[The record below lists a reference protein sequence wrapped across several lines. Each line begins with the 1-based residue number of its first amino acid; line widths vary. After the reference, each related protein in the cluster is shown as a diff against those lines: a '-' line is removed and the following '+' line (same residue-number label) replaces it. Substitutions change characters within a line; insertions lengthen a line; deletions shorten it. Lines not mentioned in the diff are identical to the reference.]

1 MSLLLERVAS
11 LQPIEPG
18 AWNAL
23 AGDSPFLRH
32 EFLTAL
38 ERSGCVGRRTA
49 WQPAYLLAKE
59 GAELI
64 GAIPLYMKYDS
75 RGEFVFDWGWA
86 DAYERS
92 GRRYYPKLVA
102 AVPFTPAT
110 GAAAAR
116 PTGRRRAARARAVD
130 RRRARGGDRAPRV
143 VRCTCCSRSRRS
155 ASASTAAGLLSR
167 KACQF
172 HWHNDGYTDFD
183 DFLARFSSAKRK
195 KAKRERRRVAEAEIA
210 FEHLRGDEPSDAEWD
225 AIFEFYSRT
234 FERRGRPPYLN
245 RAFFAEIA
253 RTMPENLVV
262 ILARFRGTA
271 DRVAICF
278 RGGDTLYG
286 RYWGSAADF
295 HSLHFETCY
304 YQGIDYCIR
313 ERLAKFEP
321 GTQGEHKI
329 SRGFTPS
336 VTWSCHWLATA
347 TSTRRLRTSSRARP
361 ITSTPT
367 WTSSTST
374 CRTATTRCRRSRHR
388 SAMTTLRWLSSAD
401 AADRFPPASHALTEP
416 NGLLAAG
423 GDLSPKR
430 LLAAYR
436 RGIFPWYE
444 EGQPI
449 LWWSPDPA
457 RCCGRTAA
465 RCRAA
470 CAGSLN
476 KGGFELRSTRLRR
489 RRRGVRGAAP
499 LHGRDLDHAEMAA
512 AYTRLHG
519 LGWAHS
525 FESWRDGG
533 SSAGSTVSRSAACS
547 LASRC
552 SRA

>member
-1 MSLLLERVAS
+1 MPLELERVAS
-11 LQPIEPG
+11 LQPVAAS

-59 GAELI
+59 GSELV
-64 GAIPLYMKYDS
+64 GAVPLYMKHDS

-110 GAAAAR
+110 GARLLVRPGADAA
-116 PTGRRRAARARAVD
+116 TV
-130 RRRARGGDRAPRV
+130 
-143 VRCTCCSRSRRS
+143 
-155 ASASTAAGLLSR
+155 ASELGVSSLHVLFPIDTERERLAAAGLLSR

-172 HWHNDGYTDFD
+172 HWHNDGYADFD
-183 DFLARFSSAKRK
+183 AFLGRFSSAKRK

-210 FEHLRGDEPSDAEWD
+210 FEHLRGDQPTEAEWD

-253 RTMPENLVV
+253 RTMPENLVI
-262 ILARFRGTA
+262 ILARLRGA
-271 DRVAICF
+271 PIACAICF

-313 ERLAKFEP
+313 ERLARFEP

-329 SRGFTPS
+329 SRGFTPQA
-336 VTWSCHWLATA
+336 TWSCHWVGDPEFHDAVAEFLARETHHVDEYMDELDEHVPYRDDA
-347 TSTRRLRTSSRARP
+347 LP
-361 ITSTPT
+361 PTP
-367 WTSSTST
+367 
-374 CRTATTRCRRSRHR
+374 
-388 SAMTTLRWLSSAD
+388 
-401 AADRFPPASHALTEP
+401 
-416 NGLLAAG
+416 
-423 GDLSPKR
+423 
-430 LLAAYR
+430 
-436 RGIFPWYE
+436 
-444 EGQPI
+444 
-449 LWWSPDPA
+449 
-457 RCCGRTAA
+457 
-465 RCRAA
+465 
-470 CAGSLN
+470 
-476 KGGFELRSTRLRR
+476 
-489 RRRGVRGAAP
+489 AP
-499 LHGRDLDHAEMAA
+499 
-512 AYTRLHG
+512 
-519 LGWAHS
+519 
-525 FESWRDGG
+525 
-533 SSAGSTVSRSAACS
+533 
-547 LASRC
+547 
-552 SRA
+552 

>member
-1 MSLLLERVAS
+1 MPLRLERVAS
-11 LQPIEPG
+11 LQTVAPG

-49 WQPAYLLAKE
+49 WQPAYLLARE
-59 GAELI
+59 GPELV
-64 GAIPLYMKYDS
+64 GAVPLYMKYDS

-86 DAYERS
+86 DAYERT

-110 GAAAAR
+110 GTRLLVR
-116 PTGRRRAARARAVD
+116 PGADATLVQERLIEGALGVATEL
-130 RRRARGGDRAPRV
+130 RV
-143 VRCTCCSRSRRS
+143 SSLHVLFPVEAERERLS
-155 ASASTAAGLLSR
+155 AAGLLSR

-210 FEHLRGDEPSDAEWD
+210 FEHLRGDEPTDEEWD

-253 RTMPENLVV
+253 RTMPENLLV
-262 ILARFRGTA
+262 ILARHRGA
-271 DRVAICF
+271 PIACAIFF

-313 ERLAKFEP
+313 ERLARFEP

-336 VTWSCHWLATA
+336 ATWSCHWLGDPDFHDAVA
-347 TSTRRLRTSSRARP
+347 DFLARETHHVDTYMDELDEHVP
-361 ITSTPT
+361 Y
-367 WTSSTST
+367 
-374 CRTATTRCRRSRHR
+374 RD
-388 SAMTTLRWLSSAD
+388 D
-401 AADRFPPASHALTEP
+401 ALPPVP
-416 NGLLAAG
+416 V
-423 GDLSPKR
+423 P
-430 LLAAYR
+430 
-436 RGIFPWYE
+436 
-444 EGQPI
+444 
-449 LWWSPDPA
+449 
-457 RCCGRTAA
+457 
-465 RCRAA
+465 
-470 CAGSLN
+470 
-476 KGGFELRSTRLRR
+476 
-489 RRRGVRGAAP
+489 
-499 LHGRDLDHAEMAA
+499 
-512 AYTRLHG
+512 
-519 LGWAHS
+519 
-525 FESWRDGG
+525 
-533 SSAGSTVSRSAACS
+533 
-547 LASRC
+547 
-552 SRA
+552 

>member
-1 MSLLLERVAS
+1 MSLQLERVAS
-11 LQPIEPG
+11 LQAVASG

-49 WQPAYLLAKE
+49 WQPAYLLATQ
-59 GAELI
+59 ASELV
-64 GAIPLYMKYDS
+64 GAIPLYMKHDS

-110 GAAAAR
+110 GARLLVRPGADVARVREELIAGALEAAAEL
-116 PTGRRRAARARAVD
+116 
-130 RRRARGGDRAPRV
+130 RV
-143 VRCTCCSRSRRS
+143 SSLHVLFPIEAERERL
-155 ASASTAAGLLSR
+155 AAAGLLSR

-253 RTMPENLVV
+253 RTMPENLVI
-262 ILARFRGTA
+262 ILARFRGTPIA
-271 DRVAICF
+271 CAICF

-336 VTWSCHWLATA
+336 ATWSCHWLGDRDFHDAVADFLARETHHVDAYMDELDDHVPYRDDALPTITA
-347 TSTRRLRTSSRARP
+347 T
-361 ITSTPT
+361 
-367 WTSSTST
+367 
-374 CRTATTRCRRSRHR
+374 
-388 SAMTTLRWLSSAD
+388 
-401 AADRFPPASHALTEP
+401 
-416 NGLLAAG
+416 
-423 GDLSPKR
+423 
-430 LLAAYR
+430 
-436 RGIFPWYE
+436 
-444 EGQPI
+444 
-449 LWWSPDPA
+449 
-457 RCCGRTAA
+457 
-465 RCRAA
+465 
-470 CAGSLN
+470 
-476 KGGFELRSTRLRR
+476 
-489 RRRGVRGAAP
+489 
-499 LHGRDLDHAEMAA
+499 
-512 AYTRLHG
+512 
-519 LGWAHS
+519 
-525 FESWRDGG
+525 
-533 SSAGSTVSRSAACS
+533 
-547 LASRC
+547 
-552 SRA
+552 